1 MSAARSVLLG
11 MCGSLLLAGCTG
23 GAPEATGG
31 STSAPL
37 VSASQST
44 SHPVSTDVRK
54 SYLEVL
60 NSGDA
65 DVMREGM
72 KLTAPNSVAYHYLDH
87 LANMAESLPRVGE
100 TAPKSVIVPVGGD
113 RFSSCSGPAD
123 DSTCT
128 TFGGF
133 KVNGNGKLVDLTVD
147 KQPIGPR
154 LTVGRGHRVTAAGT
168 KFTFLTAYQSV
179 VSGAWMITI
188 RVQTGAEPITINPKT
203 WSYRGPDGKPL
214 NSAGFSTA
222 THVVSRASLIAVVTF
237 ESAKAG
243 GRLTVDGCRALGYSA
258 PFDEYKDCPDASFS
272 AVLTVG

>member
-1 MSAARSVLLG
+1 MSAARSALPGL
-11 MCGSLLLAGCTG
+11 CGILLLTGCTG
-23 GAPEATGG
+23 GAPEATRG
-31 STSAPL
+31 SNSAPL

-44 SHPVSTDVRK
+44 STPVSTEVGK

-65 DVMREGM
+65 AVMREGM

-87 LANMAESLPRVGE
+87 LANMAEVLPQGGD
-100 TAPKSVIVPVGGD
+100 TAPKSVIMPVGGD
-113 RFSSCSGPAD
+113 AFSSCSGPAD

-154 LTVGRGHRVTAAGT
+154 LTVGRGQTVTAAGA

-179 VSGAWMITI
+179 VSGTWMITI

-222 THVVSRASLIAVVTF
+222 THVVSKASLVAVVAF
-237 ESAKAG
+237 ESAKPG

-258 PFDEYKDCPDASFS
+258 PFDEYKECPDASFS
-272 AVLTVG
+272 GVLKVG